1 MSKTLRR
8 LPKEEKMNDRNEKIL
23 KEISTLLLSLTGFP
37 GDSRDKAPRSND
49 FGISFEDDKIFISY

>member
-1 MSKTLRR
+1 
-8 LPKEEKMNDRNEKIL
+8 MNDRNEKIL